1 MSFTGAAKNSLLNE
15 WIVSNFTH
23 ITLMNGPTT
32 NFVDYSNELGYRAPI
47 TWDVSDGIASNSNS
61 FSISITGSD
70 VKVTHV
76 GLTTNGTLSSGSISY
91 SIPLLEPIEVSVG
104 GKVEIAAGD
113 LKVQYSNNGP
123 TLGYNLEPTSVGT
136 FGWQFLNCFK
146 AGFDV
151 SGTLSVMDDGR
162 PINRDANGWP
172 ASLLPGQVVRW
183 HVPTYYSGVYRLEW
197 GGTGTLV
204 VENGTSVTSTGSNS
218 LTFTANAQETIR
230 IRWDAVGPVDVTCVH
245 SSDTT
250 EFDNGAVFIDRFV
263 EFMQE
268 ATVLRFAESLSIQN
282 LPVNHTVNDRS
293 LPTDSSEGVDSYNYG
308 YSIESMCEL
317 CNEADADL
325 WYCLPPYWD
334 DGNYN
339 NGNSQTPW
347 NRDGLYPGVW
357 TENQVNEVARV
368 IKDNLNPHLRVYI
381 EHGNRAVKKN
391 DEFAAQFQYLA
402 DRSSLLGIPT
412 YLADGTRT
420 YSDSIDRV
428 YSYHAWRTA
437 QAGKE
442 FKRILGNR
450 RVTTVLAMESGDH
463 LRHARVHR
471 FLTEQKVLK
480 DIDAIALNPLLGDN
494 EETSI
499 SASYMLE
506 SFDEALVI
514 DISNSI
520 QDPVS
525 TPLNLRFVFTE
536 TGKVKEFSFYN
547 GGDWDGGSDRTAAR
561 TLAESLHGFRPGFRA
576 FNIGSRVILATPGW
590 VTTALATPPSMTVLP
605 AVDEQLITD
614 LLKHN
619 FNNRLSRQ
627 EHLNNVKT
635 AELFNKEVLASEI
648 SLRDVGG
655 DASLA
660 SLRENLFDNDDRGA
674 ILSAM
679 ILQFRD
685 LATQYPAR
693 YEQATPS
700 PLCVNTRWGGEDYAN
715 PNVLRAIVK
724 EYSALIAGET
734 SVFHSVTIA
743 ATGRD
748 RNLTA
753 QGAINNVVADSAT
766 VGFTNLN
773 LLDANFNALTTA
785 ISFPNAE
792 FATVDNGK
800 RTNSNDIT
808 FSPTAS
814 AGEARYLGFYDGS
827 TLVATAPLTTRVL
840 VENGVDITIPA
851 NSLIVAG

>member
-1 MSFTGAAKNSLLNE
+1 MTFTESAKNSLLNE

-23 ITLMNGPTT
+23 ISLMNGPTS
-32 NFVDYSNELGYRAPI
+32 NFIDYSNELGYRAPI
-47 TWDVSDGIASNSNS
+47 TWNVSGGIASNSNN

-76 GLTTNGTLSSGSISY
+76 GLTTNGTLGGGSISY
-91 SIPLLEPIEVSVG
+91 SIPLLEPIEVSAG
-104 GKVEIAAGD
+104 GKVEIAAGE
-113 LKVQYSNNGP
+113 LKVQYSDKGP

-151 SGTLSVMDDGR
+151 SGTASVMDDGR
-162 PINRDANGWP
+162 PIDRDSNGWP

-183 HVPTYYSGVYRLEW
+183 HIPTYFSGTYRLQW

-204 VENGTSVTSTGSNS
+204 VENGTSVTSAGPNS
-218 LTFTANAQETIR
+218 LTFDANAQETIR
-230 IRWDAVGPVDVTCVH
+230 IRWDAVGPVNVTCVH
-245 SSDTT
+245 SSDTV

-282 LPVNHTVNDRS
+282 LPVNHTVNDRP

-317 CNEADADL
+317 CNQADADL

-339 NGNSQTPW
+339 NGNSQTRW
-347 NRDGLYPGVW
+347 GRGGLYPGIW
-357 TENQVNEVARV
+357 TENQANEVARV
-368 IKDNLNPHLRVYI
+368 IKNNLNPHLRVYL

-391 DEFAAQFQYLA
+391 EEFATQFQYLA
-402 DRSSLLGIPT
+402 DRSSLLGIPN
-412 YLADGTRT
+412 YSADGRLAPT
-420 YSDSIDRV
+420 DFVDRIH
-428 YSYHAWRTA
+428 SYHAWRTA

-442 FKRILGNR
+442 FKKILGNR
-450 RVTTVLAMESGDH
+450 RVTTVLAIESGDH
-463 LRHARVHR
+463 TRHARAYQ
-471 FLTEQKVLK
+471 FLKKQNVLK
-480 DIDAIALNPLLGDN
+480 DIDAVAINPLLGEN

-514 DISNSI
+514 DINNSI

-525 TPLNLRFVFTE
+525 SALNLRFVLNS
-536 TGKVKEFSFYN
+536 TGKVKEFPFYN
-547 GGDWDGGSDRTAAR
+547 GGDWDGGNDKTAAR

-590 VTTALATPPSMTVLP
+590 TTTTLSTPPSMTVLP
-605 AVDEQLITD
+605 AVSEELITD
-614 LLKHN
+614 LLKYN
-619 FNNRLSRQ
+619 FNNKFSKQ
-627 EHLNNVKT
+627 DHVNNVKT

-660 SLRENLFDNDDRGA
+660 ALREDLFDNDDRGA
-674 ILSAM
+674 ILSSM

-685 LATQYPAR
+685 LATQYPSR

-700 PLCVNTRWGGEDYAN
+700 PLCVNTRWGGEDYTN
-715 PNVLRAIVK
+715 PNVLRAIAK
-724 EYSALIAGET
+724 EYSALVAGET
-734 SVFHSVTIA
+734 SVFHSATIA

-748 RNLTA
+748 RNLSA
-753 QGAINNVVADSAT
+753 QGVINNVVADSAT
-766 VGFTNLN
+766 VGFTDLN
-773 LLDANFNALTTA
+773 LLDADLNALTSSV
-785 ISFPNAE
+785 SFPNGE
-792 FATVDNGK
+792 FNAVDNGK
-800 RTNSNDIT
+800 RTNSTPIT
-808 FSPTAS
+808 FTPAAS
-814 AGEARYLGFYDGS
+814 NGEARYLGFYDGS
-827 TLVATAPLTTRVL
+827 TLVATAPLTIRLL

-851 NSLIVAG
+851 NSLIIAG